1 MNTSLPAAALT
12 LDNLAKHQPAIL
24 TGLVLQPFHEP
35 DLERKLLEMGFTE
48 GSRLEVLHE
57 AFPSR
62 DPIAVKVDD
71 LLIALRRKEAA
82 AVQVTLEAE
91 AQP

>member
-1 MNTSLPAAALT
+1 MIT
-12 LDNLAKHQPAIL
+12 LDRLEKHQPAIL
-24 TGLVLQPFHEP
+24 VGLALQPFHEA

-48 GSRLEVLHE
+48 GSRLEILHE

-62 DPIAVKVDD
+62 DPIAVRVDD

-82 AVQVTLEAE
+82 AVRVSVEGEAC
-91 AQP
+91 